1 MWTNL
6 RKQATLLTSG
16 AVAFGFLQALE
27 MVNFADVI
35 TRFLSTF
42 LSLLISVLFG
52 ADPQQQEL
60 LGGAI

>member
-6 RKQATLLTSG
+6 RKRALLLSSG
-16 AVAFGFLQALE
+16 AIAFGFLQALE

-42 LSLLISVLFG
+42 LSLLVSVLFG
-52 ADPQQQEL
+52 GDPQQQQL
-60 LGGAI
+60 FGGAV